1 MLDSATELRRF
12 YKRTQPR
19 LMAWVMVRVKDEKDA
34 EEIVQDSYL
43 GLLDSLPLFR
53 GKSSLETFLV
63 SIAKHEVM
71 DYWRKM
77 YAKKVIQTL
86 PYADHFYAEKLYSG
100 AETAAAIEGVYGKLK
115 AREVQILKWKYE
127 EEMTIVE
134 IARKLEISLKAAES
148 RLFRARQAFRLVYA
162 DERK

>member
-1 MLDSATELRRF
+1 
-12 YKRTQPR
+12 
-19 LMAWVMVRVKDEKDA
+19 MAWVRARVKDDKDA

-53 GKSSLETFLV
+53 GKSSLTTFLV

-71 DYWRKM
+71 DYWRKK

-86 PYADHFYAEKLYSG
+86 PYADHFYTEKLYSG
-100 AETAAAIEGVYGKLK
+100 AETAVVIERVYGKLK
-115 AREVQILKWKYE
+115 QNEVQILKWKYE
-127 EEMTIVE
+127 EELTLAE

-148 RLFRARQAFRLVYA
+148 RLFRARRAFKVAYATVY
-162 DERK
+162 ERE